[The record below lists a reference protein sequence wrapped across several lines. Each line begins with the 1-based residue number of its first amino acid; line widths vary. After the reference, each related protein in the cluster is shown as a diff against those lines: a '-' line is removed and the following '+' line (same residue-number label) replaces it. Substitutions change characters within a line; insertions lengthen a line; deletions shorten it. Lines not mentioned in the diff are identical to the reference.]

1 MVKDEVKSGR
11 TSDWKRHL
19 FQDVLSR
26 ERQRDSQM
34 ETFRK
39 YAMKLLQFNLKKF
52 IPPPQ
57 KKNKKNYYNVNKS
70 L

>member
-26 ERQRDSQM
+26 ERQTERFTDGNIQEICYEIASVQS
-34 ETFRK
+34 EEIYSPPTK
-39 YAMKLLQFNLKKF
+39 KKQKKLL
-52 IPPPQ
+52 
-57 KKNKKNYYNVNKS
+57 
-70 L
+70 